1 MKQRYLKLQESL
13 QHGQSNDNISRANVS
28 SNKASTIDTPMLR
41 RSDQHEESL
50 ERVEAAESTKNSGS
64 KYLAP
69 VVLSQRLQK
78 FSSMAISR
86 RNSQQSQNDSAYSKP
101 SM

>member
-1 MKQRYLKLQESL
+1 MKQRYFKLQESL
-13 QHGQSNDNISRANVS
+13 LHGQSNDNISRANVS

-50 ERVEAAESTKNSGS
+50 DRGEAAESTKNSGS